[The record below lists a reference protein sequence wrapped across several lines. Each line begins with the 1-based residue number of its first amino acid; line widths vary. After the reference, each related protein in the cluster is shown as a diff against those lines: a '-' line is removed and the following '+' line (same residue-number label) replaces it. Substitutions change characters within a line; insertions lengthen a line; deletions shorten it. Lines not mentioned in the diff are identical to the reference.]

1 MSSSSRPS
9 LFSRLSSSSS
19 SSTRS
24 SSASSLSSRSEST
37 CARYAKDGKGFDFAS
52 TYPYKAS
59 DVSVAGEPSAH
70 DLTLR
75 YAKDGKGHDFSA
87 SYSPSLSIDALP
99 LVPASSPA
107 PVADF
112 AGMRYAKD
120 GKGYD
125 FASSYL
131 YNKY

>member
-1 MSSSSRPS
+1 MSSSTRPS
-9 LFSRLSSSSS
+9 IFTRLSSSSI

-24 SSASSLSSRSEST
+24 SSASSLNSTSESNR
-37 CARYAKDGKGFDFAS
+37 ARYAKDGKGFDFAS
-52 TYPYKAS
+52 TYPYKAP

-70 DLTLR
+70 DFTLR

-99 LVPASSPA
+99 LVPASSLA

-112 AGMRYAKD
+112 AGMRYAKN

-125 FASSYL
+125 FAASYP